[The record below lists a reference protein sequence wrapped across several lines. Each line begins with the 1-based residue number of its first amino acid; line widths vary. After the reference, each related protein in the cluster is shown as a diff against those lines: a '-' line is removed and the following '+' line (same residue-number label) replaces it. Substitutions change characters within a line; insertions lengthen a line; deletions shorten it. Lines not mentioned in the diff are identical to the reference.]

1 MGEELFQQRQKIVK
15 NKRTKGIH
23 IGSCIFLYFHDYLH
37 FRPPLKLIVEKI
49 WKNYQAPSKV
59 LENKT

>member
-1 MGEELFQQRQKIVK
+1 MGEELFQQKQKIVK
-15 NKRTKGIH
+15 NKRTKEIQ
-23 IGSCIFLYFHDYLH
+23 IGSCIFLYLHDYLH
-37 FRPPLKLIVEKI
+37 FPLKLIVEKV